1 MTVMPASAAFPLAR
15 TSAALPLG
23 KPAASAAGTP
33 SATASAAAGA
43 PGDARTQELRKAAE
57 SFEAVFL
64 RQMIGAMRSATK
76 GDTLL
81 GSDAGN
87 QFRDLMD
94 SRLADDMAGKQSFG
108 IAEMVLKQFGVDD
121 K

>member
-15 TSAALPLG
+15 TSAVLPLN
-23 KPAASAAGTP
+23 KQAAAAAAAPATG
-33 SATASAAAGA
+33 ATAADTKSEAQKA
-43 PGDARTQELRKAAE
+43 DLRKAAQ
-57 SFEAVFL
+57 SFEAIFL
-64 RQMIGAMRSATK
+64 RQMISTMRTATP
-76 GDTLL
+76 GDNLL

-94 SRLADDMAGKQSFG
+94 SRLADDMAGKQKFG
-108 IAEMVLKQFGVDD
+108 IASMLLKQFGVEE

>member
-15 TSAALPLG
+15 TNAALPLN
-23 KPAASAAGTP
+23 KQAAAAAAPAT
-33 SATASAAAGA
+33 SATAADTKSEAQKA
-43 PGDARTQELRKAAE
+43 DLRKAAQ
-57 SFEAVFL
+57 SFEAIFL
-64 RQMIGAMRSATK
+64 RQMISTMRTATP
-76 GDTLL
+76 GDNLL

-94 SRLADDMAGKQSFG
+94 SRLADDMAGKQKFG
-108 IAEMVLKQFGVDD
+108 IASMLLKQFGVEE